1 MGVYITHQRSIREWG
16 YIKLIRGVLKNGGI
30 YNSPLEY

>member
-16 YIKLIRGVLKNGGI
+16 YISLTRGVLENGGI
-30 YNSPLEY
+30 NNSPEEF